1 MNLLGSGK
9 LLAGAPVFA
18 AGGLTF
24 YWEDVILA
32 GAAWGSWALLE
43 RDLRSGM
50 TLLARAAAEN
60 SLPPR
65 AELDAAITSFRY
77 ERNLISA
84 QETRDWLA
92 RWSLAPGDWFDYLR
106 RQLVQARTIDGRA
119 SCDADD
125 DKSLSTPIRELYVDA
140 VCSGTLERLARD
152 LAIRAACLA
161 LDRQPPP
168 AQFEGANSNLS
179 SWTDD
184 DVVLQ
189 MGCRLGVPPSR
200 GRERLSL
207 LMEVEQS
214 YDCFRARSLDAE
226 ALAREVASHALEWT
240 RIACEIVTFE
250 DQTAARE
257 ALLCLRAD
265 GRTLHEVASA
275 ANRPATSECVYLDES
290 SGIAEQL
297 LGARQ
302 GDVIGPVAAHGRFV
316 VIEVHERVPASCG
329 DPEII
334 RRAESSIVNRLA
346 ATDLAPVIRWQKAF

>member
-1 MNLLGSGK
+1 M
-9 LLAGAPVFA
+9 LAGAPVFS
-18 AGGLTF
+18 AGGFTF

-43 RDLRSGM
+43 RDLRSGRA
-50 TLLARAAAEN
+50 LLARAAAEN
-60 SLPPR
+60 SLPSR

-92 RWSLAPGDWFDYLR
+92 RWNLAPGDWFNYLR
-106 RQLVQARTIDGRA
+106 RQLVQARIIGGSDP
-119 SCDADD
+119 DD
-125 DKSLSTPIRELYVDA
+125 DGSLSTPSRQLYVDA
-140 VCSGTLERLARD
+140 VCSGTLERLARN

-161 LDRQPPP
+161 VDRQVSPTQLD
-168 AQFEGANSNLS
+168 AANTDPL

-207 LMEVEQS
+207 LAQVERS
-214 YDCFRARSLDAE
+214 YDRFRARSRDGQ

-240 RIACEIVTFE
+240 RIACEIVTFD

-265 GRTLHEVASA
+265 GRTLREVASA
-275 ANRPATSECVYLDES
+275 ANRPATSECIYLDES
-290 SGIAEQL
+290 SGIADQL
-297 LGARQ
+297 LGARR

-316 VIEVHERVPASCG
+316 VIEVHERVPVSCG
-329 DPEII
+329 DPDII
-334 RRAESSIVNRLA
+334 RRAESSILNRLA
-346 ATDLAPVIRWQKAF
+346 ATDLAPLIRWQKVF